1 MKMIRSKLIMV
12 KEKDIEY
19 EKLSSPYSVYEF
31 LKGKLE
37 LHKEP
42 EEVVVL
48 LSLDNKKNLISCC
61 EVSRGTT
68 DRAILSSRDVY
79 KRALVS
85 NAMFIILAHNHP
97 TGNSTPSNQDKAVTR
112 AIKEAGDILDL
123 RLLDHIVVGEKTYYS
138 FYEENPEL
146 VGKEDSI
153 GFYNQYIEKKKDDL
167 ERSM

>member
-31 LKGKLE
+31 LKEKLE

-42 EEVVVL
+42 EEVVML

-68 DRAILSSRDVY
+68 DKAILSPMDVY

-85 NAMFIILAHNHP
+85 NAMFIIIAHNHP
-97 TGNSTPSNQDKAVTR
+97 TGNTTPSNEDKLITR
-112 AIKEAGDILDL
+112 VIKEAGEVLDL
-123 RLLDHIVVGEKTYYS
+123 KLLDHIVVGEKNYYS

-146 VGKEDSI
+146 VEKDESI
-153 GFYNQYIEKKKDDL
+153 DFYNQYEEKKKNNL